1 MGVIL
6 IIVAFIGAI
15 SLYDYISSRHWQ
27 QVTSA
32 ERNETVFADRNKAY
46 GAYVIRREYDKR
58 LMIIIGALVLSIGT
72 AYGVYRIIK
81 ALPEE
86 QVEEAPLDLT
96 QFTMDAPKIEEEL
109 DPPVQEEIPPMEK
122 TIQFLP
128 PVVSDEEVDNV
139 PPIQEDMEDTKA
151 GETTND
157 IENDSFEMPKEE
169 KKEVVVE
176 KKEEPVIYT
185 FVDEPAEFPG
195 GTAALRKFLGDNL
208 QYPQTAQE
216 LELQGKCYLQFVVSA
231 AGNISNVT
239 VQRGVP
245 DCPECDKEAIRV
257 VKSMPKWKPGKNGG
271 KEVNSTFNLPIVFKL
286 N

>member
-1 MGVIL
+1 MGVIV
-6 IIVAFIGAI
+6 IIVAFIGGI
-15 SLYDYISSRHWQ
+15 SLYDYLSSRHWQ

-46 GAYVIRREYDKR
+46 GAYVIRKEYDKR

-81 ALPEE
+81 AIPEE

-128 PVVSDEEVDNV
+128 PVVTDDEVDNV

-157 IENDSFEMPKEE
+157 IENESFEVPKEE

-176 KKEEPVIYT
+176 KKEEPIIYT

-195 GTAALRKFLGDNL
+195 GTAAMRKFLADNL

-257 VKSMPKWKPGKNGG
+257 VKSMPKWRAGKNGG